1 MFQTLTVAL
10 LLGSPF
16 DDASHNGMLTTLPIL
31 FLLCCFFAR
40 FVFLDQRSLRHSIDL
55 GISTLAQAW
64 GLERGGRWACTA
76 THLSYRRRPPASLL
90 WGEACLNLG
99 IGWVSF
105 EEPNLS
111 LFTLHILRKH
121 DNGTYCHF
129 YMPAEETQTRSDAK
143 TVTD

>member
-111 LFTLHILRKH
+111 LLRHIYYVSMTMARTVIFICPQKRPKH
-121 DNGTYCHF
+121 DQ
-129 YMPAEETQTRSDAK
+129 MPRL
-143 TVTD
+143 